1 MTKMSQK
8 VEASTLVLNGD
19 EGPALTESL
28 LEAERALTELASVFF
43 PADEAIEQLSRGL
56 LAKWKSQ
63 PHDDGEIP
71 DIGSRYRIL
80 VEQIPAVVF
89 MAFLDKG
96 ISEAYVSPQIEAMLG
111 FTQSEW
117 LNDPV
122 RWYQQI
128 HPDDKSRWSIEAAQT
143 FLSGESLRSVYR
155 VLARDGHVV
164 WFHCEVRMVRH
175 ADGRPWFIHGVGFDI
190 TELKQAEGALK
201 QARDGLEL
209 RVRERTKELGAA
221 NAELQ
226 QEIAVRQRAE
236 AALLKAHAELERR
249 VSERTIELAR
259 ANEYLLTEVGERRR
273 AEDAMRKSEDMLR
286 GIFEHAPDTI
296 VVIDRGGRIERVN
309 AQVERMFGYRGEE
322 ILGRQVEELLPELFR
337 RRLKKQ
343 RADNTADPNLRPMGA
358 GLELHGR
365 RKDGGEFPVE
375 VMLSPI
381 AVAAG
386 SLVIAII
393 RDITRRKQSDAA
405 LRESADRL
413 KLLSRRLIEV
423 QEAERR
429 SLALELHDEI
439 GQILTGLKLTLEMS
453 ARLPADEAQ
462 ASIAQ
467 AQTLVNELM
476 ARARKLSL
484 DLRPATLDHL
494 GLLSALL
501 GHIKQYS
508 AQTQVRV
515 LFKHSGLEGQRF
527 PPEIETASYRIVQE
541 ALTNV
546 ARHAGADEVAV
557 LVWADQ
563 HSLTIQIEDRGK
575 GFDTET
581 ALATDSTSGLA
592 GMRERASLLGGH
604 FTVESRSGTGTRL
617 TAEFT
622 VGDNP
627 NDAAHDGD

>member
-1 MTKMSQK
+1 MSHK
-8 VEASTLVLNGD
+8 LEESTVHLNGD
-19 EGPALTESL
+19 EGAALIESL
-28 LEAERALTELASVFF
+28 LDAERSLTELASVFF
-43 PADEAIEQLSRGL
+43 PADDVIEQLSHGFI
-56 LAKWKSQ
+56 AKWKSQ
-63 PHDDGEIP
+63 PAADAEIP
-71 DIGSRYRIL
+71 DVVSRYRIL

-89 MAFLDKG
+89 MAFLDQG

-111 FTQSEW
+111 FTQAEW

-143 FLSGESLRSVYR
+143 FVSGEPLRSVYR

-190 TELKQAEGALK
+190 SELKQAEEALR

-209 RVRERTKELGAA
+209 RVGERTKELGAA

-226 QEIAVRQRAE
+226 QEVAVRQRAE
-236 AALLKAHAELERR
+236 AALLKARAELERR
-249 VSERTIELAR
+249 VSERTTELAR

-273 AEDAMRKSEDMLR
+273 AEDALRTSEGMLR

-296 VVIDRGGRIERVN
+296 VVIDREGRIERVN
-309 AQVERMFGYRGEE
+309 AQVERMFGYQSEE
-322 ILGRQVEELLPELFR
+322 LLGRQVEALLPELFR
-337 RRLKKQ
+337 RRLTKQ
-343 RADNTADPNLRPMGA
+343 RADNAADPNLRPMGA
-358 GLELHGR
+358 GLELRGR

-413 KLLSRRLIEV
+413 KILSRRLIEV

-462 ASIAQ
+462 ASITQ
-467 AQTLVNELM
+467 AQTLVNDLM

-515 LFKHSGLEGQRF
+515 QFKHSGLEGQRF
-527 PPEIETASYRIVQE
+527 ASEIETASYRIVQE

-557 LVWADQ
+557 FVWADQ
-563 HSLTIQIEDRGK
+563 QSLTIQIEDRGK
-575 GFDTET
+575 GFDTE
-581 ALATDSTSGLA
+581 AAFATDNTSGLA
-592 GMRERASLLGGH
+592 GMRERAALLGGN
-604 FTVESRSGTGTRL
+604 FTVESHPGTGTRL
-617 TAEFT
+617 TAEFI

-627 NDAAHDGD
+627 NHTAHDGE